1 MRLIVV
7 KSAQHYKPHF
17 MPITPHSIVVDS
29 PGVCV
34 GDVLQLPM
42 HRIPRPMWPWDEDP
56 WSGASP

>member
-1 MRLIVV
+1 
-7 KSAQHYKPHF
+7 
-17 MPITPHSIVVDS
+17 VVDS

-56 WSGASP
+56 WSDPSP